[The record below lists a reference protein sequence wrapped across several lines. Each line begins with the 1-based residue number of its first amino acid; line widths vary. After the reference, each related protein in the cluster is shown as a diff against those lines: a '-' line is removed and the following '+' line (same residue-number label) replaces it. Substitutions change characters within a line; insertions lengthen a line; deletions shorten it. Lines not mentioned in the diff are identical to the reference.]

1 MAYAEVSDVESRC
14 RRVLSDTD
22 KKICESLLED
32 AAIIIDAY
40 NEEALSDAQKLVSCN
55 MVIRAIGT
63 DDSMG
68 APIGASQGTIS
79 AMGYSQSWTM
89 NSGSTGE
96 LYLSKIDKRL
106 LGVGN
111 RVGFSGPLEDMT

>member
-1 MAYAEVSDVESRC
+1 MAYADVSDVESRC
-14 RRVLSDTD
+14 RRVLSDAD
-22 KKICESLLED
+22 KKICESFLED

-40 NEEALSDAQKLVSCN
+40 NKEALSDTKKLVSCS
-55 MVIRAIGT
+55 MVVRAIGT
-63 DDSMG
+63 DESM
-68 APIGASQGTIS
+68 ATPIGASQGTVS

-111 RVGFSGPLEDMT
+111 RAGFSGPLEDIT

>member
-14 RRVLSDTD
+14 RRVLSDAD
-22 KKICESLLED
+22 KKICESFLED
-32 AAIIIDAY
+32 AAIIVDAY
-40 NEEALSDAQKLVSCN
+40 NKEALSDTKKLVSCS
-55 MVIRAIGT
+55 MVVRAIGT

-68 APIGASQGTIS
+68 TPIGASQGTVS

-111 RVGFSGPLEDMT
+111 RVGFSGPLEDIT

>member
-22 KKICESLLED
+22 KEICESLLED

-40 NEEALSDAQKLVSCN
+40 NREALSDTKKLVSCN
-55 MVIRAIGT
+55 MVLRAIGT
-63 DDSMG
+63 DDGMG
-68 APIGASQGTIS
+68 TPIGASQGTIS

-89 NSGSTGE
+89 SSGSTGE

-111 RVGFSGPLEDMT
+111 RAGFSGPLEDIT